1 MRRFWIVVIGFFV
14 CSSVVVAGEKLTYI
28 DLINRLTDLERLA
41 TLPCPGEECAQWSSY
56 DRASKYDHASCKYID
71 WSANGDEIVVAP
83 GEYTLIAFVD
93 RLDQVIETD
102 ETSSY
107 VLIRH
112 VVVPSP

>member
-1 MRRFWIVVIGFFV
+1 MIT
-14 CSSVVVAGEKLTYI
+14 SEVASGMTIRVPQGYWKI
-28 DLINRLTDLERLA
+28 QDA
-41 TLPCPGEECAQWSSY
+41 
-56 DRASKYDHASCKYID
+56 ID